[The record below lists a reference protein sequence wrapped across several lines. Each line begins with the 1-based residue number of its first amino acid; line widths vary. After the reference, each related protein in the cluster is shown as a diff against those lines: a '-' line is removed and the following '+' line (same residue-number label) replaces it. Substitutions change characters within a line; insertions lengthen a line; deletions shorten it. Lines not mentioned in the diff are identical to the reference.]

1 MDKGDDKRLER
12 ARLRKKR
19 KALSRLR
26 KALLRSKDLPQD
38 NEFTEWENEF
48 ANGLEQRLETF
59 DSAFIDPDK
68 GKADEALSYLQAIK
82 LKEIEDKAKGKKPKT
97 WNRGGGFGKKKP
109 AGKKYGVRSFVADDD
124 SPEDPPEAIKLSPPK
139 PKTTKPR
146 LTIIKGGK
154 E

>member
-1 MDKGDDKRLER
+1 MDNSDDKKRER

-26 KALLRSKDLPQD
+26 KALLKSKDLPQD

-68 GKADEALSYLQAIK
+68 GNLDEALSYLQAIK
-82 LKEIEDKAKGKKPKT
+82 LKEIEDKAKGKKPKV
-97 WNRGGGFGKKKP
+97 WSRGGGFGRQKP
-109 AGKKYGVRSFVADDD
+109 AAKKYGVRSFIADDD
-124 SPEDPPEAIKLSPPK
+124 GSEDPPEAIKPPSSKPRVIK
-139 PKTTKPR
+139 PK

>member
-1 MDKGDDKRLER
+1 MDKSDDKKRER

-26 KALLRSKDLPQD
+26 KALEKAKDLPQD

-68 GKADEALSYLQAIK
+68 GKPDEALSYLQAIK
-82 LKEIEDKAKGKKPKT
+82 LKEIEDKAKGKKPKV
-97 WNRGGGFGKKKP
+97 WSRGGGFGRQKP
-109 AGKKYGVRSFVADDD
+109 AGKKYGVRSFVDDAD
-124 SPEDPPEAIKLSPPK
+124 SPEDPPEAIKLPPSKPIIVK
-139 PKTTKPR
+139 PK

>member
-1 MDKGDDKRLER
+1 MDKSDDKKRER

-48 ANGLEQRLETF
+48 ANGLEERLETF
-59 DSAFIDPDK
+59 DSAFIDPNK
-68 GKADEALSYLQAIK
+68 GKADEALSYLQTIK
-82 LKEIEDKAKGKKPKT
+82 LKEIEDKAKGKKPKI
-97 WNRGGGFGKKKP
+97 WNRGGGFSQKKP
-109 AGKKYGVRSFVADDD
+109 AGKKYGVCSFIADDD
-124 SPEDPPEAIKLSPPK
+124 SPEDPPTPIKPPPPK
-139 PKTTKPR
+139 LKTMKPK

>member
-1 MDKGDDKRLER
+1 MDKNDDKKLER

-26 KALLRSKDLPQD
+26 KALLKSKDLPQD

-48 ANGLEQRLETF
+48 ANGLEERLETF
-59 DSAFIDPDK
+59 GSAFVDPDK
-68 GKADEALSYLQAIK
+68 GKPDEALSYLQAIK
-82 LKEIEDKAKGKKPKT
+82 LKEIEDKAKGKNPKI

-109 AGKKYGVRSFVADDD
+109 AGKKYGVRSFIADDD
-124 SPEDPPEAIKLSPPK
+124 TTEEPPEAISPPPPK
-139 PKTTKPR
+139 PKAMKPK